1 MSAVLILIEFLSPE
15 CLPIVVKGASFIE
28 GPSCGTVH
36 LLVLVLSYWGYNVAV
51 IQKKILIPDNFYFV
65 FVVLCLVLCL
75 FLFVAKAN

>member
-36 LLVLVLSYWGYNVAV
+36 LLVLATGATTLLSF
-51 IQKKILIPDNFYFV
+51 KKKYYF
-65 FVVLCLVLCL
+65 
-75 FLFVAKAN
+75 NS